1 MSIVIITGSGGL
13 VGAESVKFFS
23 KKFSKV
29 IGIDND
35 MRAYFFGK
43 SSSVKKNIMN
53 IQKDIKNYKHYT
65 ADIRNNFKIKKIFK
79 KFIKKIIPNTYFEK
93 RAKKRFNNIV
103 NSDPFIEDIYNH
115 LSKRYDSN

>member
-29 IGIDND
+29 IGIDNN

-43 SSSVKKNIMN
+43 NGSVKKNIISLKKN
-53 IQKDIKNYKHYT
+53 VKNYTHHNI
-65 ADIRNNFKIKKIFK
+65 DIRN
-79 KFIKKIIPNTYFEK
+79 
-93 RAKKRFNNIV
+93 
-103 NSDPFIEDIYNH
+103 
-115 LSKRYDSN
+115 LSKIN